1 MELYKELLDQE
12 GEKYAEMYAKEYA
25 MHLEVKNGVRR
36 AKGEI
41 LPEEKVL
48 VTKAYARTQI

>member
-1 MELYKELLDQE
+1 
-12 GEKYAEMYAKEYA
+12 MYVKEYA
-25 MHLEVKNGVRR
+25 IHLEVKNRERR

-48 VTKAYARTQI
+48 VTKEYARTQIEIVKKIEPLRYR